1 MTPRRLALLALVI
14 GLLASLFVAV
24 RREHR
29 EAADRNVEIVMDD
42 ADFQA
47 AADAAGIDETL
58 FLKQLRKAGLTSLGV
73 SEELGLAIP
82 ADAGATAYQG
92 GALIAQAR
100 MAPLADPLFQQ
111 LAAAFALRADTFYLI
126 AYDAAS
132 AKRYETQV
140 PLHFPAASI
149 HVLRST
155 LPEVWAIRTT
165 SDYFT
170 GEAFG
175 LPADRLALARRLHL
189 LLVPRIQNDE
199 QWTPAQ
205 LKAVVAAATA
215 GQDART
221 IIFFGTRNEV
231 LGYPLH
237 VDSAAIDLERAKLN
251 YGSVEA
257 YDPKQIQLGNTE
269 LARKMPDHIV
279 RVITIAKPELDKLT
293 PEAAI
298 ARYLLGVNERNTRV
312 VYLRPYLHS
321 WNGRSLLATNVEM
334 VRRISEGIRA
344 GGKHIA
350 SASPFGRIVD
360 NHYAIV
366 AASLAV
372 PGAVLLV
379 LDAFG
384 LGGWLLA
391 LVLIL
396 GDVLLVFAG
405 YAVHHDLLARQALAF
420 TAGLAFPALGVLATG
435 WAFRGAPAPLV
446 PNSGAYTRGIVALA
460 GAIIVTLGGALAI
473 VGLLSTQLTM
483 SEIEQFL
490 GVKYVLV
497 LPALIAIVLYLGTD
511 RFGAK
516 LKPQTFIEEPVRVA
530 QLLVGIVL
538 AAAAVLVLE
547 RSGNQGD
554 IAPSAFELTLRAHLT
569 TILQVRPRFKEFA
582 AAWPAVMLLPA
593 LIPIDRKRFGWLF
606 ALALGAGLGDLID
619 TFSHLHTPLLASAE
633 RVMNGAVLGVLIGIV
648 VIFAYRRLRVR

>member
-1 MTPRRLALLALVI
+1 VTTRRLALIVLAL

-24 RREHR
+24 RRERR

-47 AADAAGIDETL
+47 AADAAGVNEAA
-58 FLKQLRKAGLTSLGV
+58 FLTALRKAGLTSLGV
-73 SEELGLAIP
+73 SEELGIAIP
-82 ADAGATAYQG
+82 ADANATAFQG

-100 MAPLADPLFQQ
+100 LAPLADPLFAQM
-111 LAAAFALRADTFYLI
+111 AHDGTLRADTFYLI

-132 AKRYETQV
+132 AQRYATQV
-140 PLHFPAASI
+140 PLHFPPGAI
-149 HVLRST
+149 RILRST

-175 LPADRLALARRLHL
+175 LPADRLALAKREHL

-199 QWTPAQ
+199 QWTPKQ
-205 LKAVVAAATA
+205 LKAVVATAIA
-215 GQDART
+215 GQKART

-237 VDSAAIDLERAKLN
+237 TESAAVDLIRAKLN

-257 YDPKQIQLGNTE
+257 YDPKQIQLGNTD
-269 LARKMPDHIV
+269 LARKMPDNIV
-279 RVITIAKPELDKLT
+279 RVITIAKPELDKLS
-293 PEAAI
+293 PEEAI
-298 ARYLLGVNERNTRV
+298 ARYLLGVNERNIRV

-321 WNGRSLLATNVEM
+321 WNGRSLVATNVEM
-334 VRRISEGIRA
+334 VRRISTGILT

-350 SASPFGRIVD
+350 SASPFTRIVD

-384 LGGWLLA
+384 LSGWLLA

-396 GDVLLVFAG
+396 GDVLLVVAG

-435 WAFRGAPAPLV
+435 WAFRGDPAPLL
-446 PNSGAYTRGIVALA
+446 PNAGPYTRGVIALVLA
-460 GAIIVTLGGALAI
+460 VIVTLGGALAI

-516 LKPQTFIEEPVRVA
+516 LAPQTFVEEPVRVV

-554 IAPSAFELTLRAHLT
+554 IAPSAFELSLRAHLT

-582 AAWPAVMLLPA
+582 GAWPAVMLLPA
-593 LIPIDRKRFGWLF
+593 LVPIDRKRFGWLF

-619 TFSHLHTPLLASAE
+619 TFSHIHTPLLVSAE
-633 RVMNGAVLGVLIGIV
+633 RVLNGGVLGVLIGLV